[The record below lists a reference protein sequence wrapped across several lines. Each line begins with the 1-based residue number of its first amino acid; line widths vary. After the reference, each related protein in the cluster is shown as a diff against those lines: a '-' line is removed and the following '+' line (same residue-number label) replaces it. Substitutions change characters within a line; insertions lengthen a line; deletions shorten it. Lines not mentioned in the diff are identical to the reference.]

1 MTEMESPLEDYTDG
15 LRFHFDGFFDLA
27 TVMETGWRCS
37 KGLKLRE
44 KKRKKKEKNVKRRRT
59 RKQKKKARGREEGG
73 LLRFLPPA
81 LSFFPL
87 SYVSEREKGEGVEQ
101 GKAKTK
107 KKTKK
112 GEDPGSEKKKKTGVN
127 GLRRGREK

>member
-1 MTEMESPLEDYTDG
+1 MMNFCLFYMVQSRWVVG
-15 LRFHFDGFFDLA
+15 KN
-27 TVMETGWRCS
+27 S
-37 KGLKLRE
+37 KGLELRE

-107 KKTKK
+107 KKQKK
-112 GEDPGSEKKKKTGVN
+112 ERIQEVKKRKK
-127 GLRRGREK
+127 RE